1 MTDLTNATTTIDIN
15 WISDTTNTITTT
27 ADIDCWMYDDTTNT
41 NTITA
46 INTNQIYDTTKIADL
61 AKTNDDWMV
70 TADIAT
76 TNGAFTSFIDTTGPQ
91 SQPWGLANIIT
102 ELKADIKKSKIDK
115 EEFYKLF
122 QEHENEMII
131 LSDNKVEK
139 YELYNLTNRVSEV
152 ESLLNCLDS
161 KVDKYDFCVLENYV
175 NELPDRRDYNAL
187 SNSIR
192 LNTYKDE
199 QSFEILLKRIEELE
213 NKLNKK
219 QENRFKTMKM
229 LNMEFGPVNSEKVR
243 MSPFGL
249 AIRNAKGTWVSYDAT
264 KDAVV
269 DVEAFNFDSS
279 NFLYMVPVAMSE
291 IKPKDIIVHNGKPC
305 FVEQCYNSSIKVND
319 IFEGEI
325 KEIKPTTNMFG
336 FNYMTKVVC
345 LLDFGTPSAENP
357 FGNMWMLAL
366 ADEVE
371 DINPM
376 MAMMMFNQQDKNM
389 MNNPMMM
396 ALLMNESKNNNDML
410 TTMLA
415 MNMMQNQPM
424 HTPTGEPTT
433 CCGNCTNTEECE
445 DTEEN

>member
-1 MTDLTNATTTIDIN
+1 MTDSTNTTTTIDIN
-15 WISDTTNTITTT
+15 WIQGTTNTNTTT
-27 ADIDCWMYDDTTNT
+27 ADTSWMYDDTINT
-41 NTITA
+41 NTFNA
-46 INTNQIYDTTKIADL
+46 VPTNQIYDTIKIADL
-61 AKTNDDWMV
+61 VKTNGDWMSV
-70 TADIAT
+70 FADNTNTIDYQPIEVINIA
-76 TNGAFTSFIDTTGPQ
+76 
-91 SQPWGLANIIT
+91 
-102 ELKADIKKSKIDK
+102 ELKEDVEGKVNQEDFNNLQNWVERIDNG
-115 EEFYKLF
+115 LL
-122 QEHENEMII
+122 NC
-131 LSDNKVEK
+131 LDNKVEK
-139 YELYNLTNRVSEV
+139 YELYNLTNRVSNI
-152 ESLLNCLDS
+152 ESLLNCLNN
-161 KVDKYDFCVLENYV
+161 KVDKYDFYNLENLVKTIDNDNY
-175 NELPDRRDYNAL
+175 L
-187 SNSIR
+187 
-192 LNTYKDE
+192 
-199 QSFEILLKRIEELE
+199 LLKRIEELE

-291 IKPKDIIVHNGKPC
+291 IKPKDIIIHNGKPC
-305 FVEQCYNSSIKVND
+305 FVEQCYSSSIKVND

-366 ADEVE
+366 ADEAE
-371 DINPM
+371 GINPM

-396 ALLMNESKNNNDML
+396 ALLMNESEDKNDML
-410 TTMLA
+410 TAMLA
-415 MNMMQNQPM
+415 MNMMQGHPM
-424 HTPTGEPTT
+424 HTPTAEPTA
-433 CCGNCTNTEECE
+433 CCGNCVCHTGTEKC
-445 DTEEN
+445 EEN